1 VKKSPVIIEEFSDAQ
16 LIHITEGALPMFV
29 CIFSEIYVLTCMC
42 INGQSLMSVRKDGGR
57 AEIEDVLLSFDAHC
71 HCGKEHEIVQ

>member
-1 VKKSPVIIEEFSDAQ
+1 
-16 LIHITEGALPMFV
+16 
-29 CIFSEIYVLTCMC
+29 
-42 INGQSLMSVRKDGGR
+42 MSVRKDGGR